1 MTNWVSVA
9 EAVQYT
15 SFSHSHV
22 AWLVRN
28 GKIKGRKS
36 GNIWLIDLDD
46 LKRYEQEMQ
55 DLGTKKH
62 TPKS

>member
-1 MTNWVSVA
+1 MANWISVA
-9 EAVQYT
+9 EAVQHT
-15 SFSHSHV
+15 TFSHSHV

-28 GKIKGRKS
+28 GKVNGRKS
-36 GNIWLIDLDD
+36 GNIWLVDLDD

-55 DLGTKKH
+55 SLGTKKH